1 MPDEVHDGVI
11 GIARCGGGGDGCGR
25 GVEVRGEFVDGERSE
40 VAAVEGVGVEVQDC
54 LSDGGSG
61 CSDDGFR

>member
-11 GIARCGGGGDGCGR
+11 RIARCGGDGGIGR

-40 VAAVEGVGVEVQDC
+40 VAAVEGVGVEVEDC

-61 CSDDGFR
+61 GGDDGFR